1 MSGAIADQELM
12 LEQQRLRSDT
22 ANAARAEEFR
32 EGDKQVGRQEE
43 QIAHASNI
51 ITPVIARKT
60 ARQRLIR
67 TRFTIYEFATD
78 NRYSDVIVASF
89 GKSQKTLYLVNHT
102 IRLIFG
108 C

>member
-1 MSGAIADQELM
+1 MSGAIVDQELM

-51 ITPVIARKT
+51 IKPVIARKT
-60 ARQRLIR
+60 ARHGLFGLDL
-67 TRFTIYEFATD
+67 RFTNSPRTGI
-78 NRYSDVIVASF
+78 NSDLP
-89 GKSQKTLYLVNHT
+89 GQT
-102 IRLIFG
+102 IARCPRTSITP
-108 C
+108 